1 VSPPPEPDLGLAALA
16 RVLSSPAF
24 NRAERSSTL
33 LRFLVERTIAGEADR
48 LKEYTI
54 GAEALGRG
62 ASFDPRTDT
71 IVRAE
76 ASRLRTRLERYYETD
91 GRADQIAIVLPKG
104 SYVPQFV
111 PRSGVT
117 DGNDAGRP
125 AGLPTVPLRRWM
137 PWGVGV
143 LGLAAATWLML
154 AWNDQRVGPPE
165 DAAVSQFD
173 VELKSDGLLGSQVG
187 TDVILSPDGNRMV
200 FVSRDAMGLAH
211 LYTRRLAQSAPV
223 RLPGTE
229 GARSVFISPD
239 GGWVGFW
246 AGGFVK
252 KVPVDGGA
260 PVVLCEAADLTGAS
274 WGSDGI
280 IVAALD
286 SGTKLWR
293 IPESGGLPETLVDL
307 TAEGRHPLWPQ
318 YVSDSQLVV
327 YTALGGDADNATIE
341 AFSIPDR
348 KRVTL
353 TRAGTFGRYLST
365 GHLTYVNQGTLYAV
379 RFDPKRLAV
388 DGEPVPLL
396 HDISYSRTFGYA
408 QLDVSRN
415 GTLAYRKDAE
425 SGLRVIEWVE
435 RGGRTTPLLSTPGH
449 YSWPR
454 LSPDG
459 KRVAVSVADAGAAAI
474 WIHDSRSGDTQRVTT
489 SPVDHSGLTW
499 WPDGSALLFG
509 GVGGLASIQAKSGA
523 PTESLTRGAIT
534 VPGAFSPD
542 GQRLV
547 YAEMAPGTA
556 FDLWTAPITR
566 NGAGAV
572 VGTPVPF
579 LRTRAMETG
588 PVFSSD
594 GRWIAYASNES
605 GVPEVYVRR
614 FPDNGSVVKVSSGGG
629 TFPRWSPNGREIVYR
644 TSDRR
649 IMVASFRVDGDA
661 FVRGELQ
668 PWASQVL
675 ADTGVLTNFDVAPD
689 GERIAALIT
698 ATQPENQQTANHV
711 TVMLNFND
719 EVRRRFAQK

>member
-1 VSPPPEPDLGLAALA
+1 VPPLQEPDLGLAALA
-16 RVLSSPAF
+16 RVLSSTTF
-24 NRAERSSTL
+24 HRAERSSTL
-33 LRFLVERTIAGEADR
+33 LRFLVERTIAGQADG

-91 GRADQIAIVLPKG
+91 GQADPVAIVLPKG
-104 SYVPQFV
+104 GYVPRFV
-111 PRSGVT
+111 PRSDVT
-117 DGNDAGRP
+117 DGSDRMP
-125 AGLPTVPLRRWM
+125 AAPLRWWM
-137 PWGVGV
+137 PWAVGA
-143 LGLAAATWLML
+143 LGLTAATWLML
-154 AWNDQRVGPPE
+154 VWSDARVSPVE

-173 VELKSDGLLGSQVG
+173 VELRSGGELGSQVG

-211 LYTRRLAQSAPV
+211 LYTRRLDQAAAV

-229 GARSVFISPD
+229 GARSAFISPD

-252 KVPVDGGA
+252 KVPVGGGA
-260 PVVLCEAADLTGAS
+260 PVVLCEAADLVGAS
-274 WGSDGI
+274 WGSDGT

-286 SGTKLWR
+286 SGTKLWK
-293 IPESGGLPETLVDL
+293 IPESGGLPETLIDA
-307 TAEGRHPLWPQ
+307 TAEGRHLLWPQ
-318 YVSDSQLVV
+318 YVSESQLVI
-327 YTALGGDADNATIE
+327 YTALDGDADNATIE

-348 KRVTL
+348 KRAVL
-353 TRAGTFGRYLST
+353 TRAGTFGRYLPT
-365 GHLTYVNQGTLYAV
+365 GHLTYVNQGTLYAT
-379 RFDPKRLAV
+379 RFDRQRLAV
-388 DGEPVPLL
+388 GGAPVPLL

-408 QLDVSRN
+408 QMDVSRN

-425 SGLRVIEWVE
+425 SGSRVIAWIE
-435 RGGRTTPLLSTPGH
+435 RGGRMTQLLSTPGR

-459 KRVAVSVADAGAAAI
+459 HSVAVSVADAGTSAI
-474 WIHDSRSGDTQRVTT
+474 WIHDSRSGQTQRVAT

-523 PTESLTRGAIT
+523 PTKLLTDGAIT
-534 VPGAFSPD
+534 VPGGFSPD
-542 GQRLV
+542 GQVLA

-556 FDLWTAPITR
+556 FDLWTVPIAR
-566 NGAGAV
+566 NGADVV

-579 LRTRAMETG
+579 LRTRAMETA
-588 PVFSSD
+588 PVFSTD

-614 FPDNGSVVKVSSGGG
+614 FPDNGSVVKVSSAGG

-649 IMVASFRVDGDA
+649 IMVASFTVHGDT
-661 FVRGELQ
+661 FSKTGLQ
-668 PWASQVL
+668 PWGPQVL
-675 ADTGVLTNFDVAPD
+675 ADTGVLTNFDVASD
-689 GERIAALIT
+689 GERIAALTT
-698 ATQPENQQTANHV
+698 ATQPENEQTANHV
-711 TVMLNFND
+711 TVMLNFNA
-719 EVRRRFAQK
+719 EVRRRVPQK